1 MASNDCFINSINEFA
16 FFIATIISF
25 KYRFWYENGE
35 EANPGGSLTLAQ
47 LQEIRK
53 SSLSR
58 TICDNLDDIDVLQP
72 YVFLMFDEFSN
83 RRINCRDTGPGSIPR
98 WVHTRA
104 YRKSQCFGFCTAKF
118 RSWLFYESAV
128 QKPKHCLT

>member
-1 MASNDCFINSINEFA
+1 MVLSWEQPLL
-16 FFIATIISF
+16 SF
-25 KYRFWYENGE
+25 QIRFWYENGDDV
-35 EANPGGSLTLAQ
+35 NRGGALTFAQ

-83 RRINCRDTGPGSIPR
+83 RRISCRDAGPGSIPR
-98 WVHTRA
+98 
-104 YRKSQCFGFCTAKF
+104 
-118 RSWLFYESAV
+118 
-128 QKPKHCLT
+128 